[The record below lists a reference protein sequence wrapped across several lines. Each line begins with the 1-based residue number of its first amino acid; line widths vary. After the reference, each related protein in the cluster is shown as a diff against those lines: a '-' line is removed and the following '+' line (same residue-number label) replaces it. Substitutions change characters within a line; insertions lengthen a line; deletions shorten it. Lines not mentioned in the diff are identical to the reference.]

1 MIYPGPPPQ
10 RYRPCVGIL
19 LINKAGNLFVGERLD
34 TPNAWQ
40 MPQGGINAGE
50 SAVEAAIRELREETG
65 IYKTKLLGIDKTWRT
80 YNLPERIRRR
90 AWGGEFRG
98 QAQIWTSFS
107 FTGTDADINIATV
120 EPEFRRWKW
129 TDPETL
135 VREVVHFKRNIYR
148 DIITSYPE
156 WEDKVT

>member
-65 IYKTKLLGIDKTWRT
+65 IYKAELLGIDKTWRT
-80 YNLPERIRRR
+80 YDLPKRITRQ
-90 AWGGEFRG
+90 AWGREFCG
-98 QAQIWTSFS
+98 QAQIWTSFF
-107 FTGTDADINIATV
+107 FTGTDSDVNIATE

-129 TDPETL
+129 SDPEAL
-135 VREVVHFKRNIYR
+135 VREVVDFKRDIYR
-148 DIITSYPE
+148 DVIAAHSE
-156 WEDKVT
+156 WSR